1 MLVRKEEVVSFSKVF
16 APGYFVKVV
25 LMGFGDQL
33 RGLEFIRVSHPCL
46 RRLGHGS

>member
-1 MLVRKEEVVSFSKVF
+1 MLVRKEEFVSFSKVF

-33 RGLEFIRVSHPCL
+33 RGLEFTRVSHPCPK
-46 RRLGHGS
+46 RLVRGS